1 MTKRVVIIGGVAGG
15 ATAAARLR
23 RLDEFAEI
31 IMLERGSYVSF
42 ANCGLPYYVGGVIEQ
57 KEKLILVT
65 PEKFQK
71 RFNID
76 VRINNEVISID
87 REKKIVKVRKLE
99 ENHDYELKYDYIILS
114 PGAEPIRPPL
124 KGIEDVPV
132 FTLRTIPDTSKI
144 NDFIKN
150 NNPKHAV
157 IVGGGFIGLEMAENL
172 KKIGLDI
179 TIVELA
185 DQVMITLDKEMAQ
198 FVHQELLTNGIDL
211 ILGDG
216 VNSFSKSA
224 DGKPIVT
231 TQSGE
236 DIQTDMIILAI
247 GVKPESWLAKECGLE
262 VGERGHII
270 VDKQLTTSDPCI
282 YAAGDAIQVCDFILN
297 KPTAVP
303 LAGPA
308 NKQGRIIA
316 DNIAGRNN
324 EFIGVSGAAVA
335 KVFDITITQ
344 VGLNEKK
351 IKQNGIKYE
360 KVYTYPINH
369 PSYYPKRE
377 KLAIKVLFEVPSG
390 KILGAQVIGGS
401 GTEKRIDIIST
412 VIYFGGTVFD
422 LEKLEISYAPPYNNA
437 KAAVNNV
444 GFVASNLLRGDMPY
458 WHWEEVPDAIKK
470 DKFLLDVRRDDEYKK
485 GTIGDSIHINDLVLR
500 EKIDELPKD
509 KEIYLFCEE
518 GYRAYIAARNLMQ
531 RGYKVKNLVGGYIFY
546 KMATA
551 SQEELKQRIAF
562 N

>member
-1 MTKRVVIIGGVAGG
+1 MSKTVVIIGGVAGG

-42 ANCGLPYYVGGVIEQ
+42 ANCGLPYYVGGVIKQ

-76 VRINNEVISID
+76 VRVKNEVISID
-87 REKKIVKVRKLE
+87 KERKIVKVRKLE
-99 ENHDYELKYDYIILS
+99 ENHDYEINYDYLILS
-114 PGAEPIRPPL
+114 PGAEPIRPPF

-132 FTLRTIPDTSKI
+132 FTLRTIPDTFEI
-144 NDFIKN
+144 DDFIKK
-150 NNPKHAV
+150 NNPQHAV
-157 IVGGGFIGLEMAENL
+157 VIGGGFIGLEMAENL
-172 KKIGLDI
+172 RKIGLNI
-179 TIVELA
+179 TIVELV
-185 DQVMITLDKEMAQ
+185 DQVMISLDREMAQ
-198 FVHQELLTNGIDL
+198 FVHQELLVNGVEL

-216 VNSFSKSA
+216 VNSFSKTAESR
-224 DGKPIVT
+224 PIVV
-231 TQSGE
+231 TQSGKE
-236 DIQTDMIILAI
+236 IHTDMIILAI
-247 GVKPESWLAKECGLE
+247 GVKPESWLAKDCGLE

-270 VDKQLTTSDPCI
+270 VDKHLQTSDPYI
-282 YAAGDAIQVCDFILN
+282 YAAGDAIQVCDFVLN

-335 KVFDITITQ
+335 KVFDITIAQ
-344 VGLNEKK
+344 VGLNEKR

-369 PSYYPKRE
+369 PSYYPNRE
-377 KLAIKVLFEVPSG
+377 KLAVKVLFEVPSG

-422 LEKLEISYAPPYNNA
+422 LEKLEITYAPPYNNA

-444 GFVASNLLRGDMPY
+444 GYVASNLLRGDFPF
-458 WHWEEVPDAIKK
+458 WHWEEAEDMINEKK
-470 DKFLLDVRRDDEYKK
+470 YLLDVRREDEFNY
-485 GTIGDSIHINDLVLR
+485 GTIGEAINIDDLELR
-500 EKIDELPKD
+500 EKIEELPKD
-509 KEIYLFCEE
+509 EEIYIFCEE

-531 RGYKVKNLVGGYIFY
+531 RGYKVKNLIGGFIFY
-546 KMATA
+546 KMANAT
-551 SQEELKQRIAF
+551 QEELKQRIAF
-562 N
+562 K